1 MHGIENII
9 QVHSVDAE
17 FSWMSTPDAHTHP
30 LVCAIC
36 TWSSHYVLSGSEPE
50 NNRSSW
56 YMAWR
61 NCDSFASVV
70 WLCCWSGTLHQAI
83 CDDKAAL
90 FLLPFDMQQE
100 RNACHAMQQA
110 SLPVYSPQRPDMTIT
125 MQIHLPVL
133 PDT

>member
-1 MHGIENII
+1 MLNSAGCLH
-9 QVHSVDAE
+9 Q
-17 FSWMSTPDAHTHP
+17 MPTPTRLCVQFVLGHRIMYCQGLSLRTKVRAGMWPGETVIP
-30 LVCAIC
+30 LLLWCVC
-36 TWSSHYVLSGSEPE
+36 V
-50 NNRSSW
+50 R
-56 YMAWR
+56 
-61 NCDSFASVV
+61 
-70 WLCCWSGTLHQAI
+70 SGTLHQAI

-125 MQIHLPVL
+125 MQIHLSVL